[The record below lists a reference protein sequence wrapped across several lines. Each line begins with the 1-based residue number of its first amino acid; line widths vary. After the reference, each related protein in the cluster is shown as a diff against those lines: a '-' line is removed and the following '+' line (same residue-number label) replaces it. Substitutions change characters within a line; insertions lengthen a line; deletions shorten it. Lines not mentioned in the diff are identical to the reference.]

1 MDFIEGFPNVGEKS
15 MVDRLSKFTHFIALS
30 RLYSAASVAK
40 AFFDGIVRLHG
51 ISCSIVSDRDTMFT
65 SIFWYELFKLAG
77 ITLKMSSTFHPQIDG
92 QSEVINKVITI
103 YLRCLTGD
111 RPRSWLQWLSWAE
124 FCYNSSYH
132 TTLPFKVVYGRD
144 PPALISYKQGAS
156 KVVAVDKQQQLK
168 AGDEFLREIQDR
180 LLQSQVTMKSYHDQH
195 WHEVVF
201 QEGDWVWLRL
211 QQRTTVAISA
221 AAHSKLS
228 PKYYGPYKIL
238 QHISKISYK
247 LELPS
252 RAKIHNVFHVS
263 VLKKYEGAAPKQIV
277 PLPDLLHGRVL
288 PTPDRVLR
296 ARLNKGVWELLVQW
310 TGQPAANATWQPL
323 EDFKVQF
330 SWVEL
335 ADELFVDEGG
345 NVVDAF
351 VGWQYS

>member
-1 MDFIEGFPNVGEKS
+1 
-15 MVDRLSKFTHFIALS
+15 
-30 RLYSAASVAK
+30 
-40 AFFDGIVRLHG
+40 
-51 ISCSIVSDRDTMFT
+51 
-65 SIFWYELFKLAG
+65 
-77 ITLKMSSTFHPQIDG
+77 
-92 QSEVINKVITI
+92 
-103 YLRCLTGD
+103 
-111 RPRSWLQWLSWAE
+111 
-124 FCYNSSYH
+124 
-132 TTLPFKVVYGRD
+132 
-144 PPALISYKQGAS
+144 
-156 KVVAVDKQQQLK
+156 VVAVDKQQQLK

-330 SWVEL
+330 SWLSSRTSSLSTRGEML
-335 ADELFVDEGG
+335 WMPLWAGSTASTRQEGSTEVIRLLVSCCVSRNKG
-345 NVVDAF
+345 DDNPRLVVI
-351 VGWQYS
+351 VS